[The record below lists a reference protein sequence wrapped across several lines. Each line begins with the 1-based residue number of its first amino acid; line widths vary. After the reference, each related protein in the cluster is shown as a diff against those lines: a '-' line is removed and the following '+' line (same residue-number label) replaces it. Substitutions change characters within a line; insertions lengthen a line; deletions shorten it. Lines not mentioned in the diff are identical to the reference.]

1 MGGFQLFVFSFK
13 VSFKIKPVRQI
24 LGWNGFLPTLTTI
37 LAQFLKRNKSYVFV
51 SRCPFSFPFTW
62 SQCLPL
68 SCNFFSFSCASSP
81 PLLPSPGLWLLFLY
95 LFLFFD
101 WFFYSVFSLL
111 SSLFKVSIFVVSSSP
126 LLLLHRFVI
135 FVSIVVVSI
144 LIWFLVSE
152 IRFLNFLFASD
163 SNPLLIVICYTKIH
177 PIFNYYK
184 TQI

>member
-111 SSLFKVSIFVVSSSP
+111 SSRFPFLLSLHLHYCSFIGLWFLFP
-126 LLLLHRFVI
+126 LLSSL
-135 FVSIVVVSI
+135 S
-144 LIWFLVSE
+144 WFDFWCL
-152 IRFLNFLFASD
+152 R
-163 SNPLLIVICYTKIH
+163 
-177 PIFNYYK
+177 
-184 TQI
+184 